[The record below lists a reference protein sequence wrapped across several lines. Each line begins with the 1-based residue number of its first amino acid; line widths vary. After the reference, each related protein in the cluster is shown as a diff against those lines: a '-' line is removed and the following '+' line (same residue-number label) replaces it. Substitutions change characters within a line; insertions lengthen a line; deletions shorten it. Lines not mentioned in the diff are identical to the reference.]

1 MKKRI
6 SLSYKNIAGDKIFT
20 KIGIFAGMLYPVFQ
34 VLVTTEVLPSTK
46 YISAAIMI
54 TGLFAGRKV
63 EIKK

>member
-6 SLSYKNIAGDKIFT
+6 SLSYKNIAGDKKFT
-20 KIGIFAGMLYPVFQ
+20 QIGIFAGMLYPVFQ

-46 YISAAIMI
+46 YISAVIMI